1 MRHPRSVTGV
11 AAAVAAT
18 GLVLAAAGAAPAQT
32 PAGPERI
39 TSRAQLARGIAGA
52 VAREQA
58 AASGP
63 LSPAARGMSVD
74 VSSVLPC

>member
-1 MRHPRSVTGV
+1 MKRPRGATGV

-32 PAGPERI
+32 PAGPQRI

-58 AASGP
+58 SAGAR
-63 LSPAARGMSVD
+63 LSPAARGLNVD
-74 VSSVLPC
+74 ISSVPPC

>member
-1 MRHPRSVTGV
+1 MKHPRGVTGV

-32 PAGPERI
+32 RSGAERI
-39 TSRAQLARGIAGA
+39 TSRAQLVRGIAGA

-58 AASGP
+58 AGSVP
-63 LSPAARGMSVD
+63 LSPAARGLSVD